1 MVSTFIKSIETAR
14 SQRKAAVKSKVT
26 TEDVATEQ
34 TEDAA

>member
-14 SQRKAAVKSKVT
+14 SQRKAVVKPKAT